1 MDNVDITLSV
11 WLRQI
16 DMRNAAAAR
25 MKTARHTMQADPYQ
39 ALEMGARG
47 KIPAAEKGCDLAGPG
62 ERRNVRKI
70 VAKMAF
76 PRAYGKRSESN
87 PKTAPNS

>member
-1 MDNVDITLSV
+1 VDNAEFTLSV

-39 ALEMGARG
+39 GLEMGARG
-47 KIPAAEKGCDLAGPG
+47 KIPSLE
-62 ERRNVRKI
+62 N
-70 VAKMAF
+70 
-76 PRAYGKRSESN
+76 
-87 PKTAPNS
+87 